1 MSKVVE
7 TINTKVTKDGAS
19 KATVLTVD
27 FADCSPEAI
36 KAYAMQAIK
45 VKVQGKFRQD
55 GIPNSYTF
63 KVSEHPVG
71 ARMLSKPTV
80 ESTLAAAQTMS
91 KEERMALLKQLM
103 EESQEREEQD
113 EAAEQE

>member
-1 MSKVVE
+1 MKVVE
-7 TINTKVTKDGAS
+7 TINTKVTKAGAS

-27 FADCSPEAI
+27 FEGCTPEAI

-55 GIPNSYTF
+55 GIPNSYIF

-71 ARMLSKPTV
+71 ARMPSKPTV
-80 ESTLAAAQTMS
+80 ESTLAAAQAMS
-91 KEERMALLKQLM
+91 KEERMALLKQLTK
-103 EESQEREEQD
+103 ESQDRG
-113 EAAEQE
+113 AAGKAQG